1 MDVMK
6 QLEEGLNKLTGADI
20 IECDRIERSRGNLT
34 PVISASAAY
43 QLRIA
48 SIALAT
54 YPEDLEKLPARQF
67 QRILLEVNNFL
78 LANLDAEEIALPKS
92 ED

>member
-6 QLEEGLNKLTGADI
+6 RLEEGLNKLTGEDL
-20 IECDRIERSRGNLT
+20 IECDQIERNRGNLT
-34 PVISASAAY
+34 PVIAASAAY

-54 YPEDLEKLPARQF
+54 DTEDLKKLPARQF
-67 QRILLEVNNFL
+67 QKILLEVNNFL
-78 LANLDAEEIALPKS
+78 LANLDAEEIVLPKS